1 MSDSQ
6 LPATAAAGNA
16 SLGTRLSRRTF
27 LFLSALASL
36 AGGAVRRADA
46 ATGEAGAAAAATP
59 AQIEE
64 WNALLKES
72 TDFPLYSALFGRRSR
87 RFGWG
92 MEIPRGPLKFKSEKT
107 PSSLDDF
114 ERSLLIASG
123 LGVSGMHFGIPYSE
137 AEAGLSTYSA
147 RYTGRTTPSA
157 AGIGNADM
165 FYTEDGGT
173 YFVSTRDAN
182 TDGNWAHDRLSD
194 AERLIAAVKDKTRK
208 LSDTRVDLPRGE
220 PHYSAHNVWNANVP
234 GSTVFM
240 PVANVSE
247 QLLGFLF
254 IVAGSGY
261 TVWDDANGRPA
272 GDLDA
277 FFKSGL
283 LNPEK
288 KYALSYMEQYILTC
302 SGVEMGD
309 IGHNISLALQ
319 TIGLGG
325 WFFSGI
331 SPFSLMGAGAAKG
344 VPGMGFRFETNPKWG
359 VPNPIGLDGVYE
371 GYCPPY
377 HKDMRAAVQA
387 YVDLKF
393 AKGGT
398 YDPQSPGP
406 FLDNAKIKG
415 GAVPPE
421 PELVEAVVKIAEY
434 IYATYGKFPG
444 TVPTIYMRF
453 YTQAH
458 RLETTFY
465 DKFVR
470 DPYLATHARNVA
482 RWLKKSGQA

>member
-1 MSDSQ
+1 MSESKH
-6 LPATAAAGNA
+6 PVTSAAAPA

-27 LFLSALASL
+27 LFLSGLASL
-36 AGGAVRRADA
+36 AAGGVRRADA
-46 ATGEAGAAAAATP
+46 ATLDAPAAAAATP
-59 AQIEE
+59 AQIQE
-64 WNALLKES
+64 WNALLQEAGN
-72 TDFPLYSALFGRRSR
+72 FPLYSALFGRRSR

-92 MEIPRGPLKFKSEKT
+92 MEIPGGPLKFKSEKP
-107 PSSLDDF
+107 PSPLDDF
-114 ERSLLIASG
+114 ERAMLIAAG
-123 LGVSGMHFGIPYSE
+123 MGVSGHHFGIPYSV
-137 AEAGLSTYSA
+137 AEPGLATYAA
-147 RYTGRTTPSA
+147 RYVGRTAPSA
-157 AGIGNADM
+157 AGIGNVDM
-165 FYTEDGGT
+165 FYTEASGT
-173 YFVSTRDAN
+173 YFVSTRDAS
-182 TDGNWAHDRLSD
+182 TDGNWGHDRLSD
-194 AERLIAAVKDKTRK
+194 AERLIGAVKDKTRR
-208 LSDTRVDLPRGE
+208 LSDTRIELPRGE

-247 QLLGFLF
+247 ELMGFLF

-261 TVWDDANGRPA
+261 TVWDDHHGRAA
-272 GDLDA
+272 GDLEP

-288 KYALSYMEQYILTC
+288 KYSLSYMEQYILTC

-309 IGHNISLALQ
+309 VGHNIALALQ

-331 SPFSLMGAGAAKG
+331 SPFSLMGAAAAKG
-344 VPGMGFRFETNPKWG
+344 VPGLGFEFQTNPKWG
-359 VPNPIGLDGVYE
+359 VPNPVGLKGVYE
-371 GYCPPY
+371 GYCPPF

-393 AKGGT
+393 GKGGT
-398 YDPQSPGP
+398 YDPASPGP

-458 RLETTFY
+458 RLETDFY

-482 RWLKKSGQA
+482 RWLKKLGSA